1 MNDSPLILFI
11 AIIVVTALLISTVV
25 GMGYLASLFVQWL
38 SRFLNRN
45 IPKTDILGN
54 YDALTLKKL
63 TANAAPAL
71 TSVRP
76 PPDGPAPY
84 PVDQFIAKAFAVLT
98 VLIVFV
104 PLLIAPPGRHVGLNE
119 ILRLY
124 QPEAYAPAATPTAA
138 PVADTEPGVLPKT
151 AAGLPAGNAARG
163 KTLFASNACS
173 SCHAIA
179 KDQTLVGPSLYGIW
193 NTAATREPGVNAK
206 DYMFESIL
214 APKKFVV
221 NGFAQGLMPASF
233 AQALTT
239 QQLADLL
246 AYMEKDLNQK

>member
-1 MNDSPLILFI
+1 MTDSPLILFV
-11 AIIVVTALLISTVV
+11 AIVIVTALLISTVV
-25 GMGYLASLFVQWL
+25 GMGYLGSLFVLWMT
-38 SRFLNRN
+38 RFFNRN
-45 IPKTDILGN
+45 IPKTDVLGD
-54 YDALTLKKL
+54 YDALTLKRI

-71 TSVRP
+71 TSIRP

-98 VLIVFV
+98 VVLVAAPLVF
-104 PLLIAPPGRHVGLNE
+104 APAGRHVGLSA

-124 QPEAYAPAATPTAA
+124 QPEPYAA
-138 PVADTEPGVLPKT
+138 PVPTPAPVVDSEPGVLPKT

-163 KTLFASNACS
+163 KTLFATNACS

-193 NTAATREPGVNAK
+193 NTAATREPGVAAK
-206 DYMFESIL
+206 DYVFESIL
-214 APKKFVV
+214 TPNKFVV

-233 AQALTT
+233 AQSLTT
-239 QQLADLL
+239 QQLADLI

>member
-1 MNDSPLILFI
+1 MTDSPLILFV
-11 AIIVVTALLISTVV
+11 AIVIVTALLISTVV
-25 GMGYLASLFVQWL
+25 GMGYLGSLFVLWMT
-38 SRFLNRN
+38 RFFNRN
-45 IPKTDILGN
+45 IPKTDVLGD
-54 YDALTLKKL
+54 YDALTLKRI

-71 TSVRP
+71 TSIRP

-98 VLIVFV
+98 VVLVAA
-104 PLLIAPPGRHVGLNE
+104 PLAFAPAGRHVGLSA

-124 QPEAYAPAATPTAA
+124 QPEPYAA
-138 PVADTEPGVLPKT
+138 PVPTPVPVVDSEPGVLPKT

-163 KTLFASNACS
+163 KTLFATNACS

-193 NTAATREPGVNAK
+193 NTAATREPGVAAK
-206 DYMFESIL
+206 DYVFESIL
-214 APKKFVV
+214 TPNKFVV

-233 AQALTT
+233 AQSLTT
-239 QQLADLL
+239 QQLADLI

>member
-1 MNDSPLILFI
+1 MTGSPLILFI
-11 AIIVVTALLISTVV
+11 AIVVVTALLVSTVV
-25 GMGYLASLFVQWL
+25 GMGYLGSLFVLWL
-38 SRFLNRN
+38 TRFLNRN
-45 IPKTDILGN
+45 IPKTDVLGQ
-54 YDALTLKKL
+54 YDALTLKKI

-71 TSVRP
+71 TSIRP
-76 PPDGPAPY
+76 LPEGPAPY
-84 PVDQFIAKAFAVLT
+84 PLDQFVAKAFAVLT
-98 VLIVFV
+98 VLLVAV
-104 PLLIAPPGRHVGLNE
+104 PLAFAPQGRHVSLAE

-124 QPEAYAPAATPTAA
+124 EPEAYAAPSPTPQ
-138 PVADTEPGVLPKT
+138 PVVDTEPGVLPKT

-163 KTLFASNACS
+163 KTLFATNACS

-193 NTAATREPGVNAK
+193 NTAVTREPGVAAK

-214 APKKFVV
+214 APNKFVV

-246 AYMEKDLNQK
+246 AYMERDLNQK

>member
-1 MNDSPLILFI
+1 MTDSPLILFV
-11 AIIVVTALLISTVV
+11 AIVIVTALLISTVV
-25 GMGYLASLFVQWL
+25 GMGYLGSLFVLWM
-38 SRFLNRN
+38 SRFFNRN
-45 IPKTDILGN
+45 IPKTDVLGD
-54 YDALTLKKL
+54 YDALTLKRI

-71 TSVRP
+71 TSIRP

-98 VLIVFV
+98 VVLVAA
-104 PLLIAPPGRHVGLNE
+104 PLAFAPAGRHVGLSA

-124 QPEAYAPAATPTAA
+124 QPEPYAA
-138 PVADTEPGVLPKT
+138 PVPTPAPVVDSEPGVLPKT

-163 KTLFASNACS
+163 KTLFATNACS

-179 KDQTLVGPSLYGIW
+179 KDQTLVGPSLFGIW
-193 NTAATREPGVNAK
+193 NTAATREPGVAAK
-206 DYMFESIL
+206 DYVFESIL
-214 APKKFVV
+214 TPNKFVV

-233 AQALTT
+233 AQSLTT
-239 QQLADLL
+239 QQLADLI

>member
-1 MNDSPLILFI
+1 MTDSPLILFV
-11 AIIVVTALLISTVV
+11 AIVIVTALLISTVV
-25 GMGYLASLFVQWL
+25 GMGYLGSLFVLWMT
-38 SRFLNRN
+38 RFFNRN
-45 IPKTDILGN
+45 IPKTDVLGD
-54 YDALTLKKL
+54 YDALTLKRI

-71 TSVRP
+71 TSIRP

-98 VLIVFV
+98 VVLVAA
-104 PLLIAPPGRHVGLNE
+104 PLAFAPAGRHVGLSA

-124 QPEAYAPAATPTAA
+124 QPEPYAA
-138 PVADTEPGVLPKT
+138 PVPTPAPVVDSEPGVLPKT

-163 KTLFASNACS
+163 KTLFATNACS

-193 NTAATREPGVNAK
+193 NTAATREPGVAAK
-206 DYMFESIL
+206 DYVFESIL
-214 APKKFVV
+214 TPNKFVV

-233 AQALTT
+233 AQSLTT
-239 QQLADLL
+239 QQLADLI

>member
-1 MNDSPLILFI
+1 MTDSPLILFV
-11 AIIVVTALLISTVV
+11 AIVIVTALLISTVV
-25 GMGYLASLFVQWL
+25 GMGYLGSLFVLWMT
-38 SRFLNRN
+38 RFFNRN
-45 IPKTDILGN
+45 IPKTDVLGD
-54 YDALTLKKL
+54 YDALTLKRI

-71 TSVRP
+71 TSIRP
-76 PPDGPAPY
+76 PPDGPTPF

-98 VLIVFV
+98 VVLVAAPLVF
-104 PLLIAPPGRHVGLNE
+104 APPGRHVGLSA

-124 QPEAYAPAATPTAA
+124 QPEPYAA
-138 PVADTEPGVLPKT
+138 PVPTPAPVVDSEPGVLPKT

-163 KTLFASNACS
+163 KTLFATNACS

-193 NTAATREPGVNAK
+193 NTAATREPGVAAK
-206 DYMFESIL
+206 DYVFESIL
-214 APKKFVV
+214 TPNKFVV

-233 AQALTT
+233 AQSLTT
-239 QQLADLL
+239 QQLADLI

>member
-1 MNDSPLILFI
+1 MTDSPLILFV
-11 AIIVVTALLISTVV
+11 AIVIVTALLISTVV
-25 GMGYLASLFVQWL
+25 GMGYLGSLFVLWMT
-38 SRFLNRN
+38 RFFNRN
-45 IPKTDILGN
+45 IPKTDVLGD
-54 YDALTLKKL
+54 YDALTLKRI

-71 TSVRP
+71 TSIRP

-98 VLIVFV
+98 VVLVAA
-104 PLLIAPPGRHVGLNE
+104 PLAFAPAGRHVGLSA

-124 QPEAYAPAATPTAA
+124 QPEPYAA
-138 PVADTEPGVLPKT
+138 PVPTPAPVVDSEPGVLPKT

-163 KTLFASNACS
+163 KTLFATNACS

-193 NTAATREPGVNAK
+193 NTAATREPGVAAK
-206 DYMFESIL
+206 DYVFESIL
-214 APKKFVV
+214 TPNKLVV

-233 AQALTT
+233 AQSLTT
-239 QQLADLL
+239 QQLADLI

>member
-1 MNDSPLILFI
+1 MTNSPLILFI
-11 AIIVVTALLISTVV
+11 AILVVAALLISTVV
-25 GMGYLASLFVQWL
+25 AMGYLGSLFVQWL
-38 SRFLNRN
+38 TRFLNRN
-45 IPKTDILGN
+45 IPKTDILGE
-54 YDALTLKKL
+54 YDALTLKKI

-71 TSVRP
+71 TSIRP
-76 PPDGPAPY
+76 APDGPAPY
-84 PVDQFIAKAFAVLT
+84 PLDQFVAKAFLVST
-98 VLIVFV
+98 VLLVAV
-104 PLLIAPPGRHVGLNE
+104 PLAFAPEGRHVSLAA

-124 QPEAYAPAATPTAA
+124 QPEPFAAAPTPT
-138 PVADTEPGVLPKT
+138 PQPIVDSEPGVLPKT

-179 KDQTLVGPSLYGIW
+179 RDQVLVGPSLYGVW
-193 NTAATREPGVNAK
+193 NTAATREPGVATK

-214 APKKFVV
+214 APNKFVV

-233 AQALTT
+233 AQSLTT

-246 AYMEKDLNQK
+246 AYMEKDLSQK